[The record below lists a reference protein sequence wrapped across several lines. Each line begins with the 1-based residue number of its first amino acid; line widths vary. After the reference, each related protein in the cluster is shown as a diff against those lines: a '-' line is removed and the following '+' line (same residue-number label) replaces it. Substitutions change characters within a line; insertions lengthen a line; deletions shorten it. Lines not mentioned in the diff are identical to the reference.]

1 MPLTVD
7 SNPVPSPLRD
17 AVQNVPFEGESP
29 PAIVSISDIHGY
41 LEDARQALLTLD
53 DHPDFEPVV
62 TADDD
67 GLLHWA
73 DNNYV
78 LVFNGDLVDRGPRNG
93 DVMAMVAR
101 LIDEAPLGRV
111 RVTLGNH
118 EWMILLPDKYQFA
131 DWYST
136 TVSEAERRQ
145 YLQRIADGHVVAAY
159 EGHTVT
165 YAHAG
170 ASEPY
175 DVTTVNE
182 SLIEAAAEMETAVGT
197 AEDSMVQ
204 STLPEKY
211 PQVLGTGDRGVKG
224 PEAGLVW
231 VKFDYLSPDAP
242 PQVVGHTRQSRP
254 QTKGNVH
261 CQDLILEN
269 RGSPGGQGVFVES
282 PESLIAVRRDSSGNV
297 AIETI
302 DD

>member
-7 SNPVPSPLRD
+7 SDPVSSPLRD

-41 LEDARQALLTLD
+41 LEDARQALLTLR

-62 TADDD
+62 TADGD

-73 DNNYV
+73 GNNYV

-93 DVMAMVAR
+93 DVMAMVGR
-101 LIDEAPLGRV
+101 LIDEAPPGRV

-136 TVSEAERRQ
+136 AVSEAERRQ

-170 ASEPY
+170 TSEPY
-175 DVTTVNE
+175 DVTAVNE
-182 SLIEAAAEMETAVGT
+182 SLIEAGAEIEAAVGT

-204 STLPEKY
+204 SALPEKY

-231 VKFDYLSPDAP
+231 VKFDYLSPDSP

-269 RGSPGGQGVFVES
+269 RGSPGGQGVFVET
-282 PESLIAVRRDSSGNV
+282 PESLVAVRRDSAGNV
-297 AIETI
+297 VTETI

>member
-7 SNPVPSPLRD
+7 SDPVPSPLRD
-17 AVQNVPFEGESP
+17 AVQNVSFEEESP

-62 TADDD
+62 TADSD

-78 LVFNGDLVDRGPRNG
+78 LVFNGDLVDRGPRNE

-101 LIDEAPLGRV
+101 LIDEAPPGRV
-111 RVTLGNH
+111 RVTLGNP

-136 TVSEAERRQ
+136 TVREAERRR
-145 YLQRIADGHVVAAY
+145 YLQRIAEGHVVAAY

-175 DVTTVNE
+175 DATTVNE

-204 STLPEKY
+204 SALPEKY
-211 PQVLGTGDRGVKG
+211 PQVLGTGNRGVKG

-269 RGSPGGQGVFVES
+269 RDSPRGQGVFLETS
-282 PESLIAVRRDSSGNV
+282 ESLVAVRRDSVGNV
-297 AIETI
+297 VTETLA
-302 DD
+302 